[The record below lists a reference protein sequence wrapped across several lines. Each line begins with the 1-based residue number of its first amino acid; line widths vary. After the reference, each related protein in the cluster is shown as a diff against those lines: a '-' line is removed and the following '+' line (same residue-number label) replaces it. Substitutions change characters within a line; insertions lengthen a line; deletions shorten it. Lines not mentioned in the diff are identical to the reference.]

1 MLKAMD
7 VKITIIIPVY
17 NVEEYLNQC
26 LESVVNQTV
35 PFDEVILVNDGS
47 RDSSLSICESYVSRY
62 EYFKLINQENKGLS
76 AARNVGIEKASG
88 EYLMFLDSD
97 DYLSLNTVDVVK
109 KQLSQSLPDAL
120 LFDAAIHC
128 EEGIVSKH
136 NYNRIIS
143 HLARV
148 QMSGWE
154 FFLNSYPESYIVSAC
169 FLVYKKSKL
178 DSEGI
183 LFPEGIYYEDNYF
196 SFAFLVT
203 AEKVIYISEKL
214 YQRRCR
220 ENSITTSEYSERKF
234 VDYIKVNLL
243 IWRRIC
249 ERNIYLLE
257 DNNNKLLEFINNNCY
272 LIWLGYQLCQKLEIN
287 LSNYA
292 KRYLL
297 TMSEL
302 YENIIDSLYLKQE
315 FENVFC
321 LNKMLTNLHFI
332 YLWCPENIENAKR
345 LIQNIIRKQ
354 KKVYQK
360 LLKELPLGQMDYK
373 VGIYGTGKHTEG
385 LLAIYNKLYGEI
397 ACDLTFIDSYKSN
410 ETYEGRKVINYLEIN
425 KNIQEIIVS
434 SFLYEK
440 DMVERIQS
448 INKEIKIHTFY
459 DSFDKDI
466 FSEYKLFI
474 RYLNLLG

>member
-1 MLKAMD
+1 
-7 VKITIIIPVY
+7 
-17 NVEEYLNQC
+17 
-26 LESVVNQTV
+26 
-35 PFDEVILVNDGS
+35 
-47 RDSSLSICESYVSRY
+47 
-62 EYFKLINQENKGLS
+62 
-76 AARNVGIEKASG
+76 
-88 EYLMFLDSD
+88 
-97 DYLSLNTVDVVK
+97 
-109 KQLSQSLPDAL
+109 
-120 LFDAAIHC
+120 
-128 EEGIVSKH
+128 
-136 NYNRIIS
+136 
-143 HLARV
+143 
-148 QMSGWE
+148 
-154 FFLNSYPESYIVSAC
+154 
-169 FLVYKKSKL
+169 
-178 DSEGI
+178 
-183 LFPEGIYYEDNYF
+183 
-196 SFAFLVT
+196 
-203 AEKVIYISEKL
+203 
-214 YQRRCR
+214 
-220 ENSITTSEYSERKF
+220 
-234 VDYIKVNLL
+234 
-243 IWRRIC
+243 
-249 ERNIYLLE
+249 
-257 DNNNKLLEFINNNCY
+257 
-272 LIWLGYQLCQKLEIN
+272 
-287 LSNYA
+287 
-292 KRYLL
+292 
-297 TMSEL
+297 
-302 YENIIDSLYLKQE
+302 
-315 FENVFC
+315 
-321 LNKMLTNLHFI
+321 MLTNLHFI